1 MARRLVTVF
10 GGSGFLGR
18 AIVHRL
24 AGQGWSVRVAVRHPT
39 TAEFLLP
46 MGEVGQI
53 SLVRADIG
61 DAGAVAAAVAGA
73 DAVINLVGILTES
86 SRRTFQA
93 VHADGAA
100 RIAAAARDAGI
111 TAFVQMSAVGAS
123 ASSDAAYA
131 RSKAAGEAAVRDAI
145 PGATILRPS
154 VVFGPDDDFFNRFG
168 KMARLSPVLPVF
180 TGDGY
185 QVVWNG
191 ARPSLDLFGTGGPR
205 FQPVYVGDVA
215 AAVVA
220 VLDDPTL
227 AGRTY
232 ELGGPSVYSMK
243 QIMELVLSSSGLRRS
258 LLPLPMGVAMVQARV
273 FEYLPTPPLTRD
285 QVRMMR
291 VNNIL
296 TGTEPGLGDLGIS
309 ATPVETILPH
319 YMRRYGPA
327 NRAQA

>member
-1 MARRLVTVF
+1 MTRRLVTIF

-18 AIVHRL
+18 AIVNRL
-24 AGQGWSVRVAVRHPT
+24 AGNGWAVRVAVRHPS

-61 DAGAVAAAVAGA
+61 NPAAVAAAVAGA
-73 DAVINLVGILTES
+73 DAVVNLVGILTES

-93 VHADGAA
+93 IHADGAA
-100 RIAAAARDAGI
+100 TIAAAAREAGI

-123 ASSDAAYA
+123 ARSDAAYA
-131 RSKAAGEAAVRDAI
+131 RSKAAGEEAVRAEI

-154 VVFGPDDDFFNRFG
+154 VVFGPDDDFFNRFA
-168 KMARLSPVLPVF
+168 KMAVLSPVLPVF
-180 TGDGY
+180 TGDGFH
-185 QVVWNG
+185 VVWNG

-215 AAVVA
+215 AAVAA

-232 ELGGPSVYSMK
+232 ELGGPTVYSMK
-243 QIMELVLSSSGLRRS
+243 QIMELVLSYSGLHRR
-258 LLPLPMGVAMVQARV
+258 LLPLPMGLAMVQARV

-296 TGTEPGLGDLGIS
+296 TGAEPGLGDLGI
-309 ATPVETILPH
+309 TPTPAETILPH
-319 YMRRYGPA
+319 YLRRYGPP
-327 NRAQA
+327 NRAEQ

>member
-24 AGQGWSVRVAVRHPT
+24 AGRGWSVRVAVRHPAS
-39 TAEFLLP
+39 AEFLLP

-61 DAGAVAAAVAGA
+61 DGAAVAAAVAGA
-73 DAVINLVGILTES
+73 DAVVNLVGILTES

-93 VHADGAA
+93 IHADGAA
-100 RIAAAARDAGI
+100 RIATAARDAGI

-168 KMARLSPVLPVF
+168 KMAVLSPVLPVF

-185 QVVWNG
+185 HVVWNG

-232 ELGGPSVYSMK
+232 ELGGPAVYSMK
-243 QIMELVLSSSGLRRS
+243 QIMELVLSSSGLHRR
-258 LLPLPMGVAMVQARV
+258 LLPLPMGLAMVQARV

-285 QVRMMR
+285 QVRMMQ

-296 TGTEPGLGDLGIS
+296 AGDEPGLEDLGIA
-309 ATPVETILPH
+309 ATPAETILPQ
-319 YMRRYGPA
+319 YMRRFGPPV
-327 NRAQA
+327 RTER